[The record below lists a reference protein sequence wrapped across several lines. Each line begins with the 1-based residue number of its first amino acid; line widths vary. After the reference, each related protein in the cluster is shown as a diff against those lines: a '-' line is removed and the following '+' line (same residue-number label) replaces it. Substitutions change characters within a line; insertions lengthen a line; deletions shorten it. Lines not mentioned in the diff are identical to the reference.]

1 MSKGLGITLG
11 ILGVLLVVVFMVF
24 GSFISAKNQM
34 VAKDQNV
41 KAAWSEVDVQLERRA
56 DLIPNLV
63 ETVKGFTKEES
74 TVFGDI
80 ANARAGMLNAQG
92 PAAKI
97 AANGQLDGA
106 LGRLLL
112 LTENYPQLRS
122 SDQFMRLQ
130 DELAGTENRI
140 SVARKRYNDALQD
153 YNTFILQFPNSI
165 WAGMAGYAKNDAYFA
180 ASPAAQGGTEGKF
193 LGTDCDADEK
203 RPFRGAEW
211 PFLSCDLEV
220 PRHTGLSRRSGAYL
234 KDAMALA
241 SSSLMSKTV

>member
-1 MSKGLGITLG
+1 MRRGLWIVLGI
-11 ILGVLLVVVFMVF
+11 IGVFAVIGLLIY
-24 GSFISAKNQM
+24 GSFVSAQNQM
-34 VAKDQNV
+34 VRKDEAV
-41 KAAWSEVDVQLERRA
+41 KTSWSDVDVQLQRRA

-140 SVARKRYNDALQD
+140 GVARKRYNDSLKD
-153 YNTFILQFPNSI
+153 YNTFVLQFPNSL
-165 WAGMAGYAKNDAYFA
+165 WAGMSGFQVNNAFFE
-180 ASPAAQGGTEGKF
+180 ASQSARTVPGGKF
-193 LGTDCDADEK
+193 
-203 RPFRGAEW
+203 
-211 PFLSCDLEV
+211 
-220 PRHTGLSRRSGAYL
+220 
-234 KDAMALA
+234 
-241 SSSLMSKTV
+241 

>member
-1 MSKGLGITLG
+1 MGRGLWIA
-11 ILGVLLVVVFMVF
+11 LGVVGVLVLVVLMVF
-24 GSFISAKNQM
+24 GSYVSARNQM

-41 KAAWSEVDVQLERRA
+41 KSMWSEVDVQLERRA

-92 PAAKI
+92 PQAKI

-106 LGRLLL
+106 IGRLLL

-122 SDQFMRLQ
+122 SEQFMRLQ

-140 SVARKRYNDALQD
+140 GVARKRYNDAIQD
-153 YNTFILQFPNSI
+153 YNTFILQFPNNI
-165 WAGMAGYAKNDAYFA
+165 WAGMAGFKENTAYFT
-180 ASPAAQGGTEGKF
+180 ASPAARTVPSVKF
-193 LGTDCDADEK
+193 
-203 RPFRGAEW
+203 
-211 PFLSCDLEV
+211 
-220 PRHTGLSRRSGAYL
+220 
-234 KDAMALA
+234 
-241 SSSLMSKTV
+241 

>member
-1 MSKGLGITLG
+1 MSKGLLIA
-11 ILGVLLVVVFMVF
+11 LGVVGALFLAAVMVF
-24 GSFISAKNQM
+24 FSYQGSRNEM

-41 KAAWSEVDVQLERRA
+41 KAMWSEVDVQLERRA

-122 SDQFMRLQ
+122 SEQFMRLQ
-130 DELAGTENRI
+130 DELSGTENRI
-140 SVARKRYNDALQD
+140 GVARKRYNDAIQD
-153 YNTFILQFPNSI
+153 YNTFILQFPNNI
-165 WAGMAGYAKNDAYFA
+165 WAGMSGFKENDAYFT
-180 ASPAAQGGTEGKF
+180 ASPTA
-193 LGTDCDADEK
+193 
-203 RPFRGAEW
+203 R
-211 PFLSCDLEV
+211 EV
-220 PRHTGLSRRSGAYL
+220 PNV
-234 KDAMALA
+234 KF
-241 SSSLMSKTV
+241 

>member
-1 MSKGLGITLG
+1 
-11 ILGVLLVVVFMVF
+11 MV
-24 GSFISAKNQM
+24 Q
-34 VAKDQNV
+34 KDQAV
-41 KAAWSEVDVQLERRA
+41 KSMWSEVDVQLERRA

-106 LGRLLL
+106 IGRLLL

-130 DELAGTENRI
+130 DELSGTENRI
-140 SVARKRYNDALQD
+140 GVARKRYNDAIQD
-153 YNTFILQFPNSI
+153 YNTYLLQFPNNI
-165 WAGMAGYAKNDAYFA
+165 WAGMSGFKENDAYFK
-180 ASPAAQGGTEGKF
+180 ASESARTVPGVKF
-193 LGTDCDADEK
+193 
-203 RPFRGAEW
+203 
-211 PFLSCDLEV
+211 
-220 PRHTGLSRRSGAYL
+220 
-234 KDAMALA
+234 
-241 SSSLMSKTV
+241 

>member
-1 MSKGLGITLG
+1 
-11 ILGVLLVVVFMVF
+11 MVF
-24 GSFISAKNQM
+24 GSYVGAKNTM
-34 VAKDQNV
+34 VAKDEVV
-41 KAAWSEVDVQLERRA
+41 KAAWSDVDVQLQRRL

-92 PAAKI
+92 PAGKI
-97 AANGQLDGA
+97 AANGRLDSA

-140 SVARKRYNDALQD
+140 SVARKRYNDALRD
-153 YNTFILQFPNSI
+153 YNTFVRQFPNSI
-165 WAGMAGYAKNDAYFA
+165 WAGIAGFHENNAFFEASA
-180 ASPAAQGGTEGKF
+180 ASRTAPSVKF
-193 LGTDCDADEK
+193 
-203 RPFRGAEW
+203 
-211 PFLSCDLEV
+211 
-220 PRHTGLSRRSGAYL
+220 
-234 KDAMALA
+234 
-241 SSSLMSKTV
+241 

>member
-11 ILGVLLVVVFMVF
+11 ILGVLLVVDSMVF
-24 GSFISAKNQM
+24 GSYISAKNQM

-106 LGRLLL
+106 
-112 LTENYPQLRS
+112 
-122 SDQFMRLQ
+122 M
-130 DELAGTENRI
+130 
-140 SVARKRYNDALQD
+140 
-153 YNTFILQFPNSI
+153 
-165 WAGMAGYAKNDAYFA
+165 
-180 ASPAAQGGTEGKF
+180 GG
-193 LGTDCDADEK
+193 C
-203 RPFRGAEW
+203 
-211 PFLSCDLEV
+211 CC
-220 PRHTGLSRRSGAYL
+220 
-234 KDAMALA
+234 
-241 SSSLMSKTV
+241 

>member
-1 MSKGLGITLG
+1 MGRGIWILLGI
-11 ILGVLLVVVFMVF
+11 VVVIGFVGLLVF
-24 GSFISAKNQM
+24 GSFVSTKNQL

-41 KAAWSEVDVQLERRA
+41 KSRWSEVDVQLERRA

-80 ANARAGMLNAQG
+80 ANARAGLLNAQG

-97 AANGQLDGA
+97 AANGTLDSA
-106 LGRLLL
+106 FGRLLA

-140 SVARKRYNDALQD
+140 SVARKRYNDSLKT
-153 YNTFILQFPNSI
+153 YNTFVLQFPNSI
-165 WAGMAGYAKNDAYFA
+165 WAGIAGFKQNNAYFE
-180 ASPAAQGGTEGKF
+180 ASPAAQQVPSVKF
-193 LGTDCDADEK
+193 
-203 RPFRGAEW
+203 
-211 PFLSCDLEV
+211 
-220 PRHTGLSRRSGAYL
+220 
-234 KDAMALA
+234 
-241 SSSLMSKTV
+241 

>member
-1 MSKGLGITLG
+1 MSKGLWIA
-11 ILGVLLVVVFMVF
+11 LGVVGVLVLGVVMVF
-24 GSFISAKNQM
+24 FSYQGSRNEM
-34 VAKDQNV
+34 VAKEQNV
-41 KAAWSEVDVQLERRA
+41 KSMWSEVDVQLERRA

-92 PAAKI
+92 PQAKI
-97 AANGQLDGA
+97 AANGQLDSA
-106 LGRLLL
+106 IGRLLL

-153 YNTFILQFPNSI
+153 YNTYILQFPNNI
-165 WAGMAGYAKNDAYFA
+165 WAGMAGFKQNDAYFT
-180 ASPAAQGGTEGKF
+180 ASPTA
-193 LGTDCDADEK
+193 
-203 RPFRGAEW
+203 R
-211 PFLSCDLEV
+211 EV
-220 PRHTGLSRRSGAYL
+220 PAV
-234 KDAMALA
+234 KF
-241 SSSLMSKTV
+241 

>member
-1 MSKGLGITLG
+1 MSRGLWIGLGVV
-11 ILGVLLVVVFMVF
+11 GVFVLALLMVF
-24 GSFISAKNQM
+24 GSYVSARNQM
-34 VAKDQNV
+34 VGKDQAV
-41 KAAWSEVDVQLERRA
+41 KSMWSEVDVQLQRRA

-92 PAAKI
+92 PQAKI

-122 SDQFMRLQ
+122 SEQFMRLQ

-140 SVARKRYNDALQD
+140 GVARKRYNDSIQD
-153 YNTFILQFPNSI
+153 YNTFILQFPNNI
-165 WAGMAGYAKNDAYFA
+165 WAGMAGFKENAAYFT
-180 ASPAAQGGTEGKF
+180 ASPASRTVPGVKF
-193 LGTDCDADEK
+193 
-203 RPFRGAEW
+203 
-211 PFLSCDLEV
+211 
-220 PRHTGLSRRSGAYL
+220 
-234 KDAMALA
+234 
-241 SSSLMSKTV
+241 

>member
-1 MSKGLGITLG
+1 MGKGLLAGLG
-11 ILGVLLVVVFMVF
+11 FVALLVLGLLMAGCSYVT
-24 GSFISAKNQM
+24 SKNQM
-34 VAKDQNV
+34 VAKDQAV
-41 KAAWSEVDVQLERRA
+41 KTAWSDVDVQLQRRA

-106 LGRLLL
+106 IGRLLL

-122 SDQFMRLQ
+122 SDQFIRLQ

-140 SVARKRYNDALQD
+140 GVARKRYNDALQE
-153 YNTFILQFPNSI
+153 YNTYILSFPNSI
-165 WAGMAGYAKNDAYFA
+165 WAGMAGYQQNNARFEASEA
-180 ASPAAQGGTEGKF
+180 ARTVPNVKF
-193 LGTDCDADEK
+193 
-203 RPFRGAEW
+203 
-211 PFLSCDLEV
+211 
-220 PRHTGLSRRSGAYL
+220 
-234 KDAMALA
+234 
-241 SSSLMSKTV
+241 